1 MKLFNLN
8 QSKIL
13 TINSDFLKNSRNALL
28 LFLLS
33 HFAIIGF
40 FFFKEHALLFSDDN
54 ADSSFE
60 KGKTDPQQVLLA
72 KNTMDQRKGQGMMN
86 GAPRCKLRVICPH
99 GGSQPWGASRE
110 CHKLIPRELAV
121 TWLCLFQLFI
131 YCWFSIHLSN
141 SVLRNGS
148 MELFHIFEKTS
159 LFITSIFAFGDLGP
173 GTWGGG
179 APVLVPGGTVSHSS
193 HRYMLDIAS
202 PQALSGAKSSTRKGM
217 SLTSSGDTDSKWT
230 DKVMRLD

>member
-72 KNTMDQRKGQGMMN
+72 KITMNQRKGQGMMN
-86 GAPRCKLRVICPH
+86 GAPRCKLWVICPH

-110 CHKLIPRELAV
+110 CHTDTQGAR
-121 TWLCLFQLFI
+121 C
-131 YCWFSIHLSN
+131 HL
-141 SVLRNGS
+141 
-148 MELFHIFEKTS
+148 
-159 LFITSIFAFGDLGP
+159 
-173 GTWGGG
+173 
-179 APVLVPGGTVSHSS
+179 
-193 HRYMLDIAS
+193 
-202 PQALSGAKSSTRKGM
+202 ALSLSAVYLLLVFYSFEQFCAQ
-217 SLTSSGDTDSKWT
+217 KWVYGT
-230 DKVMRLD
+230 ISHL